1 MLQDSTNLFT
11 KKIFYRLF
19 ADVCS
24 LGCAMSIKWMVKS
37 VQNTTNSTSS
47 SNDDNIQIQ
56 NVTVEDLI
64 LSPYIIM
71 FGILML
77 GMLQGLFSQSTSHI
91 SVLAGIR
98 AKNALLLALFEKIL
112 RTPLR
117 KLDHIIDEGRRLYFS
132 KCYRTA
138 LKYKKKS
145 IG

>member
-1 MLQDSTNLFT
+1 MDKSVYYKVVQLYLQKN
-11 KKIFYRLF
+11 FYRLF

-37 VQNTTNSTSS
+37 VQNTTNSTT
-47 SNDDNIQIQ
+47 SNNDNNNIQIQ

-117 KLDHIIDEGRRLYFS
+117 KLDHIIDQGRRRLYFS
-132 KCYRTA
+132 K
-138 LKYKKKS
+138 
-145 IG
+145 

>member
-1 MLQDSTNLFT
+1 MDKSIYYKNSPNLFT
-11 KKIFYRLF
+11 KNLFYRLF

-37 VQNTTNSTSS
+37 VQNTTNSTT
-47 SNDDNIQIQ
+47 SNNDNNIQIQ

-117 KLDHIIDEGRRLYFS
+117 KLDHIIDQGRRRIYFS
-132 KCYRTA
+132 KCYSR
-138 LKYKKKS
+138 LL
-145 IG
+145 

>member
-1 MLQDSTNLFT
+1 
-11 KKIFYRLF
+11 
-19 ADVCS
+19 
-24 LGCAMSIKWMVKS
+24 MSIKWMVKS
-37 VQNTTNSTSS
+37 VQNTTNSTT
-47 SNDDNIQIQ
+47 SNNDNNIQIQ

-117 KLDHIIDEGRRLYFS
+117 KLDHIIDQGRRRLYFQNVIVDCS
-132 KCYRTA
+132 KIR
-138 LKYKKKS
+138 KK
-145 IG
+145 INWLTFFIIV

>member
-1 MLQDSTNLFT
+1 
-11 KKIFYRLF
+11 
-19 ADVCS
+19 
-24 LGCAMSIKWMVKS
+24 MSIKWMVKS
-37 VQNTTNSTSS
+37 VQNTTNSTTSH
-47 SNDDNIQIQ
+47 NDNNIQIQ

-138 LKYKKKS
+138 LKYEKKS
-145 IG
+145 ITE

>member
-1 MLQDSTNLFT
+1 
-11 KKIFYRLF
+11 
-19 ADVCS
+19 
-24 LGCAMSIKWMVKS
+24 MSIKWMVKS
-37 VQNTTNSTSS
+37 VQNTTNSTT
-47 SNDDNIQIQ
+47 SNNDNNNIQIQ

-117 KLDHIIDEGRRLYFS
+117 KLDHIIDQGRRRLYFQNVPDCS
-132 KCYRTA
+132 KIR
-138 LKYKKKS
+138 KKVNK
-145 IG
+145 

>member
-1 MLQDSTNLFT
+1 
-11 KKIFYRLF
+11 
-19 ADVCS
+19 
-24 LGCAMSIKWMVKS
+24 MSIKWMVKS
-37 VQNTTNSTSS
+37 VQNTTNSTA
-47 SNDDNIQIQ
+47 NIQIQ
-56 NVTVEDLI
+56 NVTFEEMT

-117 KLDHIIDEGRRLYFS
+117 KLDHIIDEGRLYF
-132 KCYRTA
+132 KMYRVF
-138 LKYKKKS
+138 
-145 IG
+145 

>member
-1 MLQDSTNLFT
+1 
-11 KKIFYRLF
+11 
-19 ADVCS
+19 
-24 LGCAMSIKWMVKS
+24 MSIKWMVKS
-37 VQNTTNSTSS
+37 VQNTTNSTT
-47 SNDDNIQIQ
+47 SNNDNNNIQIQ

-117 KLDHIIDEGRRLYFS
+117 KLDHIIDQGRRRLYFQNVIVDCS
-132 KCYRTA
+132 KIR
-138 LKYKKKS
+138 KKVNWLTFN
-145 IG
+145 I